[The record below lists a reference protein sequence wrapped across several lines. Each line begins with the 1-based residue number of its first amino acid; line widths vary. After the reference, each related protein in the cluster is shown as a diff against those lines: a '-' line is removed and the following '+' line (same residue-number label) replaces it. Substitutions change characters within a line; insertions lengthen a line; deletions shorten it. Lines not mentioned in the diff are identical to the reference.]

1 MGTSAKFRR
10 SLTFPPLGE
19 EVVFSLYIHLYV
31 EKSQKY
37 AKKISF
43 GNFFHQTNSKNT
55 ILYICIV
62 NRKRRVRKA
71 LRDLLCLYLQLA

>member
-37 AKKISF
+37 AKKLVLEIFFIKPTQKIQFYIFVSST
-43 GNFFHQTNSKNT
+43 GNDE
-55 ILYICIV
+55 CG
-62 NRKRRVRKA
+62 KR
-71 LRDLLCLYLQLA
+71 